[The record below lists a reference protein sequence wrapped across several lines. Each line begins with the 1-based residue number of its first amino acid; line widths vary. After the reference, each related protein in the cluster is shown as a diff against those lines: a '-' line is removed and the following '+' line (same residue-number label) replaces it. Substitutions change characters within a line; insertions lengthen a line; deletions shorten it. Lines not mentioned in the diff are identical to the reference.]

1 MIIAVAGTGTGV
13 GKTHAAA
20 ALLRHLRASGG
31 RALGYK
37 PAESGIA
44 DPALPGEDEA
54 ALAAACGERAPTVR
68 LLAPLAPHLA
78 ARKQGARYDAD
89 SFLATLAQLAAAWP
103 VVVLELAGGWFS
115 PFDETRDN
123 ADWLAALQPPLRDR
137 LRVLLVAPDRLG
149 VLHDVSA
156 TCRAAASLGLSP
168 AAIAL
173 SAPAAPDDSSGDAS
187 IANAVELAARPLTR
201 AVPIVSLPRAPISEL
216 SAHLSIAELARHLL
230 GAPTGEL

>member
-20 ALLRHLRASGG
+20 ALLRYLRASGV
-31 RALGYK
+31 RAVGYK

-54 ALAAACGERAPTVR
+54 ALAAACGEPAPTVR

-78 ARKQGARYDAD
+78 ARKQGAPYDAA

-123 ADWLAALQPPLRDR
+123 ADWLAALPPPLRES

-156 TCRAAASLGLSP
+156 ACRAAAALGLAP

-173 SAPAAPDDSSGDAS
+173 SAPAAPDESSGD
-187 IANAVELAARPLTR
+187 NAGELAARSLTR
-201 AVPIVSLPRAPISEL
+201 AIPLVSLPRAPI
-216 SAHLSIAELARHLL
+216 AELAAHPSIAGLARRLF
-230 GAPTGEL
+230 AATNVDR